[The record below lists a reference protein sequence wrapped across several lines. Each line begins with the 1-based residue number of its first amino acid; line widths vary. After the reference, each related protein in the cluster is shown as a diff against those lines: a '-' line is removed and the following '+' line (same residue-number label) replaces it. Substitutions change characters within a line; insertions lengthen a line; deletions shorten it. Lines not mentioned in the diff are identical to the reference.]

1 MPVKKEFLERIKN
14 NLNINIYE
22 VKIWTALLSRGIAT
36 ASQLADI
43 SGVPRSRCYDVLE
56 TLEKEGFI
64 ITKLGKPI
72 KYIAVAPE
80 EVIRRQ
86 KKSINKEAETKAK
99 FIDSIKETGTFR
111 ELQLLHRSGIEKVSI
126 EDLSTA
132 IKGKNELKRHI
143 KEMVNDA
150 KKSIT
155 IVTTKE
161 DLQKWMGL
169 LKGVKQNGV
178 TIEIGLP
185 SDAPKIK
192 NNGFKIR
199 KVDIKARF
207 MSIDRQ
213 KALFMINDSNID
225 PNNDTGVLV
234 KSEFF
239 TSALDNLIKANM
251 R

>member
-1 MPVKKEFLERIKN
+1 
-14 NLNINIYE
+14 
-22 VKIWTALLSRGIAT
+22 
-36 ASQLADI
+36 
-43 SGVPRSRCYDVLE
+43 
-56 TLEKEGFI
+56 
-64 ITKLGKPI
+64 
-72 KYIAVAPE
+72 
-80 EVIRRQ
+80 
-86 KKSINKEAETKAK
+86 
-99 FIDSIKETGTFR
+99 
-111 ELQLLHRSGIEKVSI
+111 
-126 EDLSTA
+126 
-132 IKGKNELKRHI
+132 
-143 KEMVNDA
+143 MVNDA